1 MRFLLLTVGLLLA
14 QGSQAQIMTFKKFEE
29 GSYVLADSRDVRH
42 PGRIKLQSG
51 SKVVIKTPDG
61 TTLKLKP
68 NALYSFRIGKRE
80 YTTASDFRVQG
91 GFGMNVEEAFVER
104 LDSGQVILMQY
115 DYTVGIPM
123 LGAGSSPMV
132 MGPRGT
138 IVGNS
143 VSAMQAY
150 LLRRPT
156 DNTYVSVQPALYTSA
171 GGNRFRDAV
180 RPFLAGHADLLKLL
194 DEKHITMDNLPA
206 VIRAL
211 NAGKT
216 YQLPLT
222 HYEFMKQQA
231 LAKQAKKAA
240 AADCA
245 RH

>member
-1 MRFLLLTVGLLLA
+1 MRFLLPTVGLLLA

-42 PGRIKLQSG
+42 PGQLKLQSG
-51 SKVVIKTPDG
+51 SKVVIKTPDD

-104 LDSGQVILMQY
+104 LDSGQVMLMQY
-115 DYTVGIPM
+115 EYTVG
-123 LGAGSSPMV
+123 SPM
-132 MGPRGT
+132 MMSATGPMTG
-138 IVGNS
+138 GG

-194 DEKHITMDNLPA
+194 DEKHITMANLPA

-231 LAKQAKKAA
+231 LAKQAKKVA
-240 AADCA
+240 AADSA

>member
-1 MRFLLLTVGLLLA
+1 MRLLLLTAGLLLA
-14 QGSQAQIMTFKKFEE
+14 QSTQAQSIGFKKFEE

-42 PGRIKLQSG
+42 PGQIKLQSG
-51 SKVVIKTPDG
+51 SKVVIKNPDG

-68 NALYSFRIGKRE
+68 EAIHSFRIGKRE

-115 DYTVGIPM
+115 DYTVGRPM
-123 LGAGSSPMV
+123 MMGAG
-132 MGPRGT
+132 GT
-138 IVGNS
+138 MTGGG
-143 VSAMQAY
+143 VSAMEAY

-156 DNTYVSVQPALYTSA
+156 DNTYVSVQPAFYSTA

-194 DEKHITMDNLPA
+194 DEKRITMANLPA

-240 AADCA
+240 AADSA

>member
-1 MRFLLLTVGLLLA
+1 MRFLFLTVGLLLA
-14 QGSQAQIMTFKKFEE
+14 QGSQAQTMGFKKFEE
-29 GSYVLADSRDVRH
+29 GSYVLADNRAVRH
-42 PGRIKLQSG
+42 PGQLKLLSG

-68 NALYSFRIGKRE
+68 EQLYSFRIGQRE

-104 LDSGQVILMQY
+104 LDSGQVLLMRY
-115 DYTVGIPM
+115 DYTVGTPM
-123 LGAGSSPMV
+123 M
-132 MGPRGT
+132 MGPGGT
-138 IVGNS
+138 MTGS
-143 VSAMQAY
+143 GVSSMKAY

-156 DNTYVSVQPALYTSA
+156 DEAYVSVQPAFYTFA

-194 DEKHITMDNLPA
+194 DEKRITMDNLPA

-211 NAGKT
+211 NAGKP

-240 AADCA
+240 AADSA